1 MCKYYTF
8 GQNLDK
14 ENITVLMH
22 KLCKKFHN
30 SSILFV
36 LIMHEFKLAIIAQSF
51 PAFALLVVVQRSITQ
66 LGATAAMQLLLMPN
80 DSLLSLSTDA
90 YQPSA
95 LSTTALGSIS
105 SDGIALIAALIS
117 RIKVSSHQSSTN
129 LCCIIQIA

>member
-1 MCKYYTF
+1 
-8 GQNLDK
+8 
-14 ENITVLMH
+14 
-22 KLCKKFHN
+22 
-30 SSILFV
+30 
-36 LIMHEFKLAIIAQSF
+36 MHEFKLAIIAQSF

-117 RIKVSSHQSSTN
+117 RIKVSSHQLSTLPLLHN
-129 LCCIIQIA
+129 TDS